1 MLLLQPSELIDDRE
15 EYEIEEIVDRK
26 MWKKEI
32 WYKVK

>member
-1 MLLLQPSELIDDRE
+1 MLLLQPSELIDNEE

>member
-1 MLLLQPSELIDDRE
+1 MLLLQLSELIDDGE

-32 WYKVK
+32 